1 MYPISQLLFSVNKR
15 IYSFRPTTTNA
26 KVMTSVEGLVYIVD
40 KQMFVDE
47 GIQDVKRA
55 ESLLLSI
62 IANIDDSGPYGDGDK
77 VFQDI
82 VSTMDRNTTV
92 WIKEGCRNF
101 ARKSV
106 NE

>member
-1 MYPISQLLFSVNKR
+1 MHPISKLLFSVNKR
-15 IYSFRPTTTNA
+15 IYSFQPSTANS
-26 KVMTSVEGLVYIVD
+26 KVMTSVEGLVYVVD

-62 IANIDDSGPYGDGDK
+62 IANIDDSESYGDGDK

-82 VSTMDRNTTV
+82 ISTMDGNTTI
-92 WIKEGCRNF
+92 WLKEGCRDF